1 MLWNMKKVTVIS
13 VVMRALGCISNCFG
27 CYMEKVGVEIKL
39 QVVQKKAVLGTV
51 IIL

>member
-1 MLWNMKKVTVIS
+1 MKKVTVIP
-13 VVMRALGCISNCFG
+13 VVMRALGCISTCFG
-27 CYMEKVGVEIKL
+27 SYMEKVEVEIKL